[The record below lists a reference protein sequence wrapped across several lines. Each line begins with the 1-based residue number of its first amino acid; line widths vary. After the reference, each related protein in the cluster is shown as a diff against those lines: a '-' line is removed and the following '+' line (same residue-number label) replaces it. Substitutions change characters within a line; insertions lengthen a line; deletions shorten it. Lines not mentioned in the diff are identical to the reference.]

1 MGRLLF
7 KGYLTQR
14 ALKWS
19 ISFIVISVVLSAVIS
34 AVISGVKIILI
45 ENGFTILLLN
55 RQITLGLKSVGL
67 IQQSSKNSQNG
78 CFLQNN

>member
-19 ISFIVISVVLSAVIS
+19 ISFIVISVVLS